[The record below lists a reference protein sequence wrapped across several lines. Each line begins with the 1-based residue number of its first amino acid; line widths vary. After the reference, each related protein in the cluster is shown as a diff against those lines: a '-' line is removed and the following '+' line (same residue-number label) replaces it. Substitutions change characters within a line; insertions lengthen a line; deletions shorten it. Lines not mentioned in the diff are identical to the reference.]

1 MLKIEKSRKNAARC
15 AAKYAAGLALTMAAL
30 VSGCASDKAS
40 APTETKAR
48 ASQSYAEIA
57 AETLYETSEEY
68 RSGLDLLVRERA
80 LAADGAENP
89 QQLTGQ
95 ERAAILMAR
104 AALKRRAINT
114 EDLPP
119 EVQEEIRRKS
129 DMMLANARRTAAGD
143 PATLAAIDALVAE
156 SEQQTTGRKG
166 RLFGGLFSKNLSI
179 LPLARNFDTF
189 HLKAAET
196 KTMPLEVTPAN
207 RAIVYVESTAASEV
221 SLTIQDAAAT
231 ELCRDASPHG
241 FLICR
246 WRPEN
251 SNPVEIIIENAGA
264 MPTDILMVIS
274 Q

>member
-1 MLKIEKSRKNAARC
+1 MLKIEKSRKNAAR
-15 AAKYAAGLALTMAAL
+15 YASGLALAMAAL
-30 VSGCASDKAS
+30 ISGCASDKAP
-40 APTETKAR
+40 APAETKAR
-48 ASQSYAEIA
+48 ASQSYAETA
-57 AETLYETSEEY
+57 AEAFYETSEEY
-68 RSGLDLLVRERA
+68 RSGLELLVRERA
-80 LAADGAENP
+80 LAEDP
-89 QQLTGQ
+89 QQLAGQ
-95 ERAAILMAR
+95 ERAAIIMAR

-129 DMMLANARRTAAGD
+129 AMMLANARRAAAGD

-156 SEQQTTGRKG
+156 SEQQTTDRKG
-166 RLFGGLFSKNLSI
+166 RIFGGLFSKNLSI
-179 LPLARNFDTF
+179 LPLARNFSTF

-196 KTMPLEVTPAN
+196 KTLPLETTPAN
-207 RAIVYVESTAASEV
+207 RAIVYVESTADRDV

-246 WRPEN
+246 WRPQ
-251 SNPVEIIIENAGA
+251 SNDAVEIIIKNESA
-264 MPTDILMVIS
+264 MPTDILMIIS